1 MADLTG
7 HRLGRYQVIRLLG
20 QGGMATVYLALD
32 ETRGTSVAL
41 KVLSPLLA
49 ENRSFLLRFQREARI
64 VMRLRHPNIVPLED
78 SGESGG
84 YAYLAMPYIEG
95 GTLAD
100 RLRES
105 PLSPSEAQR
114 LIRQIASALQ
124 HAHDLAIVHRD
135 VKPSNILR
143 DPQGN
148 ALLSDFGLAQIQDA
162 SVSLTGSAMLGTPS
176 YVSPEQVRGDPV
188 DGRTDQYALGILLF
202 QITTGRLPFE
212 AETPLAILAKHA
224 NEPLPLP
231 RSVSPGIPLGVEQVI
246 LKATAKEPDD
256 RFPSISEMDRTFQ
269 QAMAHA
275 LDPAR
280 NRAPTIKLPSLS
292 PSANAAQAASL
303 SPRRSRRRL
312 LLSGLVGGAF
322 LVIVAAMA
330 LQGVLTGLD
339 GTDGSAGAQLTEL
352 QGTIASLSTAVAGAG
367 GALSPDAI
375 ATIVAA
381 TLGEPSGSSETP
393 GAATTEP
400 PEAATTE
407 PPATATPAL
416 TRRPTASVTPVPPTA
431 TPQPTS
437 PFTSTPIL
445 PLPTLPLPTLDLLGL
460 SLVRPVSPTLVG
472 WL

>member
-1 MADLTG
+1 
-7 HRLGRYQVIRLLG
+7 
-20 QGGMATVYLALD
+20 
-32 ETRGTSVAL
+32 
-41 KVLSPLLA
+41 
-49 ENRSFLLRFQREARI
+49 
-64 VMRLRHPNIVPLED
+64 
-78 SGESGG
+78 
-84 YAYLAMPYIEG
+84 
-95 GTLAD
+95 
-100 RLRES
+100 
-105 PLSPSEAQR
+105 
-114 LIRQIASALQ
+114 
-124 HAHDLAIVHRD
+124 
-135 VKPSNILR
+135 
-143 DPQGN
+143 
-148 ALLSDFGLAQIQDA
+148 
-162 SVSLTGSAMLGTPS
+162 
-176 YVSPEQVRGDPV
+176 
-188 DGRTDQYALGILLF
+188 
-202 QITTGRLPFE
+202 
-212 AETPLAILAKHA
+212 
-224 NEPLPLP
+224 
-231 RSVSPGIPLGVEQVI
+231 
-246 LKATAKEPDD
+246 
-256 RFPSISEMDRTFQ
+256 MDRTFQ

-339 GTDGSAGAQLTEL
+339 GADGSAGAQLTEL
-352 QGTIASLSTAVAGAG
+352 QGTIASLATAVAGAG

-393 GAATTEP
+393 QAATTEP
-400 PEAATTE
+400 L
-407 PPATATPAL
+407 ATATPAL

-460 SLVRPVSPTLVG
+460 SLVSPVSPVSPTLVR

>member
-1 MADLTG
+1 
-7 HRLGRYQVIRLLG
+7 
-20 QGGMATVYLALD
+20 
-32 ETRGTSVAL
+32 
-41 KVLSPLLA
+41 
-49 ENRSFLLRFQREARI
+49 
-64 VMRLRHPNIVPLED
+64 
-78 SGESGG
+78 
-84 YAYLAMPYIEG
+84 
-95 GTLAD
+95 
-100 RLRES
+100 
-105 PLSPSEAQR
+105 
-114 LIRQIASALQ
+114 
-124 HAHDLAIVHRD
+124 
-135 VKPSNILR
+135 
-143 DPQGN
+143 
-148 ALLSDFGLAQIQDA
+148 
-162 SVSLTGSAMLGTPS
+162 
-176 YVSPEQVRGDPV
+176 
-188 DGRTDQYALGILLF
+188 
-202 QITTGRLPFE
+202 
-212 AETPLAILAKHA
+212 
-224 NEPLPLP
+224 
-231 RSVSPGIPLGVEQVI
+231 
-246 LKATAKEPDD
+246 
-256 RFPSISEMDRTFQ
+256 MDRTFQ

-275 LDPAR
+275 FDQAR

-445 PLPTLPLPTLDLLGL
+445 PLPTLPLPTPDLLGL

>member
-1 MADLTG
+1 
-7 HRLGRYQVIRLLG
+7 
-20 QGGMATVYLALD
+20 MATVYLALD

-105 PLSPSEAQR
+105 PLSPTEAQR

-246 LKATAKEPDD
+246 LKATAKKPDD

-339 GTDGSAGAQLTEL
+339 GTDGSAGAQLTATAPSGAAFSRWGGACS
-352 QGTIASLSTAVAGAG
+352 GTTPSCAVTLDAARSVTATFSKEFTDTAVTATSTLVKAVHIADLRSAI
-367 GALSPDAI
+367 GALRSH
-375 ATIVAA
+375 
-381 TLGEPSGSSETP
+381 
-393 GAATTEP
+393 
-400 PEAATTE
+400 
-407 PPATATPAL
+407 
-416 TRRPTASVTPVPPTA
+416 
-431 TPQPTS
+431 
-437 PFTSTPIL
+437 
-445 PLPTLPLPTLDLLGL
+445 LGL
-460 SLVRPVSPTLVG
+460 SAFSWSDSTLVAGTTTVRAVHVVELRTALGQAYAAAGTASPTYTDATLETGQTAVKRAH
-472 WL
+472 LIELRNAVRALE